1 METRTG
7 EAFEAGQLLTVEG
20 RKLKVGD
27 PAPDFN
33 LEYLQDKDSSIQP
46 VRLADSA
53 GKVRLLNVVPSLD
66 TPVCHIQTRH
76 WENARAELPSGVQLY
91 TISMDLP
98 FAQTRWRSAE
108 KVAHEALSAHQN
120 EQFGRDYGVLIKE
133 WRLLQRAIFVIDRN
147 DRIAYVEYVNDQM
160 TEPNYQAAMDAVRR
174 VAAG

>member
-7 EAFEAGQLLTVEG
+7 EAFEAGQPLTVEG

-27 PAPDFN
+27 SAPDFN
-33 LEYLQDKDSSIQP
+33 LEYLQDKDSSIRP

-76 WENARAELPSGVQLY
+76 WEHSRAELPPGVQLY

-108 KVAHEALSAHQN
+108 KVAHEALSAHQH
-120 EQFGRDYGVLIKE
+120 EQFGRDYGVLIRE
-133 WRLLQRAIFVIDRN
+133 WRLLQRAVFVIDRN

-160 TEPNYQAAMDAVRR
+160 LEPNYQAAMDAVRK
-174 VAAG
+174 VASE